1 MIGRL
6 TQADAS
12 AVRRG
17 FPRRPDPRVLSEA
30 IPLFFIGRNQ
40 NRLWVAREAEGRKG
54 GVFLFKASALR
65 FAARHSAPAGC
76 ATMFLSERLD
86 LDVANEG
93 GWLAAGFHAL
103 LRIAA
108 RITSGWVWAPLLR

>member
-1 MIGRL
+1 MIRPL

-12 AVRRG
+12 AVRHG
-17 FPRRPDPRVLSEA
+17 FPRRPDARVLNEA

-40 NRLWVAREAEGRKG
+40 IRLWVAREAEGRKG
-54 GVFLFKASALR
+54 GVFLFKKSALR

-76 ATMFLSERLD
+76 ATMFLRERFD

-93 GWLAAGFHAL
+93 GWLAAGLDAL
-103 LRIAA
+103 LRAAA
-108 RITSGWVWAPLLR
+108 RIIPGYLSAPLPN

>member
-1 MIGRL
+1 MIGPL
-6 TQADAS
+6 TPADAG

-17 FPRRPDPRVLSEA
+17 FPRRPDARVLSEA

-54 GVFLFKASALR
+54 GVFLFKGSALR

-76 ATMFLSERLD
+76 ATVYLGERLD

-93 GWLAAGFHAL
+93 GWLAAGFDVL

-108 RITSGWVWAPLLR
+108 RITPGGVSAPLPR